1 MSERML
7 QLAQAIQ
14 TSQPGLPLEEGAE
27 TIEVSVPASTAAS
40 LYERVRTT
48 LEYQEDH
55 LLRRSAIGRILRRF
69 LGSDMPLEAMA
80 ENLLRELVWAKYL
93 PNKQIPVKFI
103 DELRPVFLKYGP
115 LLEAVERTHR
125 PEYSFQFV
133 LDIMSTELD
142 YALVSHQN
150 EELMVGY
157 MYEQMRTR
165 IEWDPSIIA
174 TNEQKDLLL
183 YIAIHKTLLKSDLP
197 TLRYRTLCLYY
208 PDWPGGSNAV
218 RISEVAKGLGDVILS
233 IDGHID
239 HPLVEKLSQKLR
251 RQAGVFRVLQDVI
264 EENPSDFH
272 TFVESEPDLMGRAVW
287 KALKKRTKTFRSR
300 LRRTTMRAV
309 LFLFITKMALAVIL
323 EVPYDLL
330 LHGQLFLIPLLI
342 NILFHPFLLGFI
354 GMTVVVPERSN
365 ADDYKAAIRALVVGA
380 NHDYLNV
387 RIGKDRFGTWSTI
400 FSVVYTLVF
409 VFVYSAIGVLLY
421 QLQFNAF
428 SIGLFLF
435 FLSLVTF
442 FGIRIRSST
451 RDIVLSP
458 QRRGIFGSLFDI
470 LVLPIVHFGR
480 WLSFKVSKINVFIY
494 FFDFIIESPFKVA
507 VRFIE
512 EWLAFIREKKE
523 DI

>member
-14 TSQPGLPLEEGAE
+14 SSKGALPFEEGAE

-40 LYERVRTT
+40 LYEKVRTT

-55 LLRRSAIGRILRRF
+55 LLRRNAISRILRRF
-69 LGSDMPLEAMA
+69 LGSDMPLEDMA

-103 DELRPVFLKYGP
+103 NELQPVFLKYGP
-115 LLEAVERTHR
+115 LLEAVDKTRK
-125 PEYSFQFV
+125 PEFSFQFL
-133 LDIMSTELD
+133 LDVISTELD
-142 YALVSHQN
+142 YAIVSHQN
-150 EELMVGY
+150 QELMVGY
-157 MYEQMRTR
+157 MYEQMRSRT
-165 IEWDPSIIA
+165 EWDPSIVV
-174 TNEQKDLLL
+174 TDEQKDLLL
-183 YIAIHKTLLKSDLP
+183 YIAVHKTLLKSDLA
-197 TLRYRTLCLYY
+197 TLRYRTLALYY
-208 PDWPGGSNAV
+208 PDWPGASTPSRIAE
-218 RISEVAKGLGDVILS
+218 ISEELDTVIAS
-233 IDGHID
+233 IDGQIE
-239 HPLVEKLSQKLR
+239 HPLIEKLSQKLR
-251 RQAGVFRVLQDVI
+251 RQAGVFRVIKDVI
-264 EENPSDFH
+264 EDNPTDFQV
-272 TFVESEPDLMGRAVW
+272 FVESEPDLLGRSIW
-287 KALKKRTKTFRSR
+287 KALKKRTKIFRTR
-300 LRRTTMRAV
+300 LRRTTIRAV

-330 LHGQLFLIPLLI
+330 MHGELFPIPLAI
-342 NILFHPFLLGFI
+342 NILFHPLFLAFI
-354 GMTVVVPERSN
+354 GMTVVVAERRN
-365 ADDYKAAIRALVVGA
+365 AEDYKAAVRALVVGS

-387 RIGKDRFGTWSTI
+387 RIGKSRFGTWSTI
-400 FSVVYTLVF
+400 FSSVYALVF
-409 VFVYSAIGVLLY
+409 VLVYTAIGTMLY
-421 QLQFNAF
+421 QLNFNAF

-458 QRRGIFGSLFDI
+458 QRRGVFGSLFDI
-470 LVLPIVHFGR
+470 IVLPIVHFGR
-480 WLSFKVSKINVFIY
+480 WLSLKVSKINVFIY